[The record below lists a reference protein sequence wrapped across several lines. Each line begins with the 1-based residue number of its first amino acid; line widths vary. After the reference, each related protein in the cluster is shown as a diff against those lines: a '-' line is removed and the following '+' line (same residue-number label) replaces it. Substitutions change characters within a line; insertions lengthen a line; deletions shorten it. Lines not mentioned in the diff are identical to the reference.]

1 MEELVVSSSSTSN
14 SLSDSLPHQE
24 QQHAPLFTLQQRLQY
39 IVESQPADS
48 WTYVIFWQTD
58 NGRLLLSWGDGH
70 FRATTKPIIFP
81 SRDQIHNMDVD
92 GDFTDVEWFYLMSLA
107 RTFPAEDGS
116 VPAKAL
122 SSGAHIWLSGGHQ
135 LQLSECKRAKDAQA
149 HGIETLVCIPTSSG
163 VLEMGSSTV
172 IKENLSLLQQVK
184 SLFGSELIGFISK
197 HPNPGSSNAEWSSYL
212 NMELSDSEFLPQFE
226 SANAINNNNNNISV
240 AVDKKRKTAK
250 KRGRKPAQ
258 GSRQDIINPNNHVE
272 AERQRRERLNSRF
285 YELRSVVPHVTR
297 MDKASVLA
305 DALSYINEMKA
316 KVDELESQLVQLK
329 EESKRSAKL
338 ECDSTTTTT
347 NNSVD
352 QTRPNSSPPSPSP
365 EAAAGVTLEV
375 DIKIVGPDARIRI
388 QWKNAEYPGAKLMCA
403 VRELE
408 LQVHHVNMSTIND
421 FMIQDVVVRVPDGF
435 TTEDGLRAAI
445 VTALQK

>member
-1 MEELVVSSSSTSN
+1 MEELVVSSYSTSN
-14 SLSDSLPHQE
+14 SPSDSLPRQE

-39 IVESQPADS
+39 IVESQPAES
-48 WTYVIFWQTD
+48 WAYVIFWQTD

-81 SRDQIHNMDVD
+81 SKDQINNMDVVD
-92 GDFTDVEWFYLMSLA
+92 GDFTEAEWFYVMSLA

-149 HGIETLVCIPTSSG
+149 HGIQTLVCIPTSSG

-172 IKENLSLLQQVK
+172 IKENLSLVQQVK
-184 SLFGSELIGFISK
+184 SLFGSELIGFISN
-197 HPNPGSSNAEWSSYL
+197 HPNPSSSNAEWSSYL
-212 NMELSDSEFLPQFE
+212 NMELSDSELLPQFE
-226 SANAINNNNNNISV
+226 SANDINNNIPV
-240 AVDKKRKTAK
+240 AMDKKKKTAK
-250 KRGRKPAQ
+250 KRGRKPALQ
-258 GSRQDIINPNNHVE
+258 CSQQDIINPNNHVE

-316 KVDELESQLVQLK
+316 KVDALESQLVQLK
-329 EESKRSAKL
+329 EESKRSSAKL
-338 ECDSTTTTT
+338 ECDTTD
-347 NNSVD
+347 NSVD
-352 QTRPNSSPPSPSP
+352 QTRPNSSPPSP
-365 EAAAGVTLEV
+365 AAAGASGVTLEV
-375 DIKIVGPDARIRI
+375 DIKIVGAVARIRI

-408 LQVHHVNMSTIND
+408 LQVHQVNMSTIND

-435 TTEDGLRAAI
+435 TTEDGLRDAI
-445 VTALQK
+445 VTALQKK